1 MATSKLVGPYPP
13 FDYGTSVRWRRSA
26 GTVLEGSVCGFRE
39 IGDAQAAAETGFAA
53 GTVLAL
59 IEIHSGESLEIP
71 LTELEPV

>member
-39 IGDAQAAAETGFAA
+39 ISDSQTAAATGFAT

-59 IEIHSGESLEIP
+59 VEIHSGESLEIP